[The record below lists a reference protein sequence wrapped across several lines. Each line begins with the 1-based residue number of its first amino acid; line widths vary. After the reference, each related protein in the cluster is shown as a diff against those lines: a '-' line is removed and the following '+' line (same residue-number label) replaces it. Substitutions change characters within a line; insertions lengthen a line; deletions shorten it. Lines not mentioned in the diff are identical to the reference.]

1 MNFLARGLVL
11 FGLSFLATSV
21 FAQSEPD
28 AAILKVNGQ
37 EVFQSDL
44 ELVKSML
51 PLERYKTTKARTN
64 LIEGIYLEFLIQK
77 TVLEQK
83 GMAKVNSESVRL
95 FMAQS
100 LPSRQ
105 NDPRRSSYTAEGYAA
120 RELVEKAYLATIIWE
135 FYERFYDQSQ
145 PDAKAVTEQQITAS
159 YVQGVKP
166 PEVTIRAMLLKD
178 AKVAKRLEK
187 QIRSDAD
194 FERLARYYSLVRA
207 SVGGA
212 YPGTERPESVRLNL
226 LEPELQIGISKFA
239 KRGIF
244 RVAAPF
250 NRVWLVSVLDTSKLQ
265 PKRTNQASPFELNPL
280 RYSALGSLNFAP
292 GDGYQIQK
300 LTQLKST
307 VEILSPNLRQ
317 HNPTAVTLQ
326 NTRLGISSIFAMML
340 FLNEPETFADI
351 ESKISQEIE
360 TWLKR
365 SVVETGL
372 PYNGAGARDN
382 GAGAQESLENYLAA
396 RVKVSENQL
405 KSYYAASEQQ
415 FMFEHGGQAMACNF
429 KTQAFANQMRNMF
442 TLFTDDKW
450 VFTLESPFD
459 GHCDVR
465 GGGEVPPLPEK
476 PSRTSLKP
484 VPGGFI
490 TKVFRYQGEFWF
502 VVLYGYQPKPL
513 LKPFALVR
521 NEVEQ
526 EYRGLVAKKQLP
538 AFEQALR
545 KRVKAQNLLKQAM
558 QELENAG
565 K

>member
-1 MNFLARGLVL
+1 MNFLTRGLVL
-11 FGLSFLATSV
+11 FGFSLLATSV
-21 FAQSEPD
+21 FAQSAPD
-28 AAILKVNGQ
+28 IAILKVNGQ

-83 GMAKVNSESVRL
+83 GMAKVNPESVRL

-135 FYERFYDQSQ
+135 FYERFYDKSQ
-145 PDAKAVTEQQITAS
+145 PDAKAVTEQQTTAS
-159 YVQGVKP
+159 YVQGIKP

-178 AKVAKRLEK
+178 ANVAKRLEK

-265 PKRTNQASPFELNPL
+265 PKRTNQASPFELSPL
-280 RYSALGSLNFAP
+280 RDSALGSLNFAP

-317 HNPTAVTLQ
+317 HNPTAVRLQ
-326 NTRLGISSIFAMML
+326 NTRLGISSIFAMTL
-340 FLNEPETFADI
+340 FLNEPEIFADI

-365 SVVETGL
+365 SIIETGL
-372 PYNGAGARDN
+372 PFNGAGARDN
-382 GAGAQESLENYLAA
+382 GAGAQESLGNYLAA

-405 KSYYAASEQQ
+405 KSYYAASKQQ
-415 FMFEHGGQAMACNF
+415 FMFERGGQAMACNF

-450 VFTLESPFD
+450 IFTLESPFD
-459 GHCDVR
+459 SHCDVR

-490 TKVFRYQGEFWF
+490 TKVFRYQEEFWF
-502 VVLYGYQPKPL
+502 VVLYGYQPEPL
-513 LKPFALVR
+513 VKPFALVR

-545 KRVKAQNLLKQAM
+545 KRVKAQNLFKQAM

>member
-11 FGLSFLATSV
+11 FGLSLLATSV

-51 PLERYKTTKARTN
+51 PLERYKTTRARTN
-64 LIEGIYLEFLIQK
+64 LIDGIYLEFLIQK

-95 FMAQS
+95 FIAQS

-105 NDPRRSSYTAEGYAA
+105 NDPRSSSYTAEGYAA

-145 PDAKAVTEQQITAS
+145 PDAKAMTEQQITAS

-239 KRGIF
+239 KRGIV

-326 NTRLGISSIFAMML
+326 NTRLGISSIFAMTL
-340 FLNEPETFADI
+340 FLNQPDTFADI

-382 GAGAQESLENYLAA
+382 GAGSQESLENYLAA

-405 KSYYAASEQQ
+405 RSYYTANKNKYLLGKNAKQMPCKFQSQS
-415 FMFEHGGQAMACNF
+415 
-429 KTQAFANQMRNMF
+429 FANQLRNTF
-442 TLFTDDKW
+442 LTFPDQTW
-450 VFTLESPFD
+450 YFSLEYPYSSY
-459 GHCDVR
+459 CDL
-465 GGGEVPPLPEK
+465 EEQPPLPEK

-502 VVLYGYQPKPL
+502 VVLYGYQSKPL
-513 LKPFALVR
+513 LKPFTLVR

-545 KRVKAQNLLKQAM
+545 KRMKAQNLLKEAM